1 METDELKTKR
11 DAKLK
16 EVLDFLIEPEEP
28 EVSAEG
34 AEQLGLL
41 FKKLANLIKFKQEYN
56 ELYEVHTAELSQ
68 KIEDLNRKKIP
79 NLMQK
84 IGITKLTYADHDVK
98 LEEKHIG
105 SDKKDNML
113 KVAKWFKEINY
124 HGSIKTSIELHFPVQ
139 YSDELVDLESLND
152 FQPSEEGNKLTE
164 ALFQKI
170 EEIHDLLRLFSNDK
184 DRIASYFMVLKL
196 FLGFSECYSTIKR
209 EIAWQTLRS
218 NIKHIYEL
226 IQDSDNIKELYDNNK
241 LTDEEIKEIRTMT
254 LDNLKTLCSHFYY
267 TEAVIKGMKVP
278 PTKGNNS

>member
-1 METDELKTKR
+1 METDELKVTR

-28 EVSAEG
+28 EISEDS

-41 FKKLANLIKFKQEYN
+41 FKKLSNLIKFKQEYN
-56 ELYEVHTAELSQ
+56 ELYEIHTAELNQ
-68 KIEDLNRKKIP
+68 KIETLNRQKIP
-79 NLMQK
+79 ALMQK

-105 SDKKDNML
+105 SVKKDNML
-113 KVAKWFKEINY
+113 KVAEWFKEINF
-124 HGSIKTSIELHFPVQ
+124 HGSIKTSLELHFPVQ

-152 FQPSEEGNKLTE
+152 FQPTEEGSKLTE

-170 EEIHDLLRLFSNDK
+170 EEIHDLLRLFGNDK
-184 DRIASYFMVLKL
+184 ERIASYFMVLKL

-226 IQDSDNIKELYDNNK
+226 IQDSDNIKELYNNNK
-241 LTDEEIKEIRTMT
+241 LTDEEIAEIRKRT
-254 LDNLKTLCSHFYY
+254 LENLKTLCSHFYY

-278 PTKGNNS
+278 PTKGNV